1 MLSLAVRSVDLLSR
15 KSDRNRKEH
24 HTDQYYG
31 DQLIIRRGQTF
42 QIELDLSRPFNPNTD
57 KLHLELKTGERE
69 GKLHKYVLYLF
80 FYVGF
85 KHKVD
90 IDR

>member
-1 MLSLAVRSVDLLSR
+1 MRSVNLLSQ

-24 HTDQYYG
+24 RTDQYYG

-69 GKLHKYVLYLF
+69 GKLHKYVLSIL
-80 FYVGF
+80 YVGF
-85 KHKVD
+85 KYKVKS